1 MHRIGGIESSID
13 GDIAGMGYSISP
25 AKRKAIMQGG
35 LQFYQVDE
43 ESKQRSSKMT
53 VAQRKPLGN
62 PFVYRSKIKTENIPL
77 ATNAISLTAE
87 TEDEPKFTP
96 ADSSLSKLGEEAVS
110 KITEIVKQP
119 AKGQL
124 VDDGINLIGELIDA
138 NKA

>member
-35 LQFYQVDE
+35 LQFYQVE
-43 ESKQRSSKMT
+43 EGQESKTLSGKMT
-53 VAQRKPLGN
+53 QRKPLGN
-62 PFVYRSKIKTENIPL
+62 PFVYREKMK
-77 ATNAISLTAE
+77 AAAAISLMAAT
-87 TEDEPKFTP
+87 DEEQPKFTP

-110 KITEIVKQP
+110 GIKEIVKQP

-124 VDDGINLIGELIDA
+124 VDDGIHLIGDLIDA